1 VIIQITNLYD
11 EYGWHPGPMTTHLVV
26 GAGPVGTALASRLS
40 QAGRTVRVVTRSG
53 GGPELSRV
61 QRIALDATDATAL
74 ADAARGVGVLYNCA
88 NPGPYPEWE
97 RGWPPLAASV
107 LHAAETSGAVL
118 VTLGNLYGYG
128 PVDGPMTRGRALAPS
143 SPLGEVRA
151 RMWEDALAAHR
162 AGRVRVTEARA
173 SDYIGPS
180 VPDSHGLLPMY
191 AAATLAGKPA
201 FVMADPDQPHTWT
214 AVDDVVSTLIALGA
228 DDRAWGSPWLVPSN
242 PPATVREVLREL
254 GARAGTGE
262 PKLRRVPRAAL
273 RAGGLAVPMARAALG
288 VLYQFDRPFV
298 ADASE
303 TSNVLGVRPTPW
315 TQVLD
320 ATSAAWH
327 ARTTP

>member
-1 VIIQITNLYD
+1 
-11 EYGWHPGPMTTHLVV
+11 MTTHLVV
-26 GAGPVGTALASRLS
+26 GAGPVGAALAQRLS

-53 GGPELSRV
+53 SGPDLPRV
-61 QRIALDATDATAL
+61 QRLALDATDEAAL
-74 ADAARGVGVLYNCA
+74 AAAARGVGVVYNCA

-97 RGWPPLAASV
+97 RGWPPLAKSV

-128 PVDGPMTRGRALAPS
+128 PVAGPMTRDRPLAPS
-143 SPLGEVRA
+143 GPLGEVRA
-151 RMWEDALAAHR
+151 RMWQDALAAHR

-173 SDYIGPS
+173 SDYIGPT
-180 VPDSHGLLPMY
+180 VPASHGLLPTY
-191 AAATLAGKPA
+191 ASATLAGKPA

-214 AVDDVVSTLIALGA
+214 AVDDVVSTLVALGA

-262 PKLRRVPRAAL
+262 PRLRQVPRIAL
-273 RAGGLAVPMARAALG
+273 RAGGLAVPLVREALG

-298 ADASE
+298 ADAAE
-303 TSNVLGVRPTPW
+303 TSSVLGVRPTPW
-315 TQVLD
+315 ATVLD
-320 ATSAAWH
+320 ATARAWY
-327 ARTTP
+327 ARARS